1 MPDSSG
7 VSGTVSSFV
16 ASRSSVL
23 ALWWVAL
30 HLLLWSSVLA
40 ATRGFAPGLAALAIL
55 AVHAALRFPESR
67 VRLGRSGDGRWS
79 IPARGLYDLNL
90 GSGTCFSSAWVL
102 LELVS
107 DDRRLRLL
115 LLRDQFG
122 DRDWRRLQVAV
133 REPGPDPA
141 E

>member
-7 VSGTVSSFV
+7 ASGTVSSFV

-23 ALWWVAL
+23 ALWWIAL

-40 ATRGFAPGLAALAIL
+40 ATRDLVPGLAALTVL
-55 AVHAALRFPESR
+55 AAHAALRFPESR
-67 VRLGRSGDGRWS
+67 VRLTRSGDGRWS

-90 GSGTCFSSAWVL
+90 GSRTCFSSSWVL
-102 LELVS
+102 LEFVS
-107 DDRRLRLL
+107 HDRSLRMV

-122 DRDWRRLQVAV
+122 AQDWRRLQVAV
-133 REPGPDPA
+133 REPGP
-141 E
+141 